1 MKAGINNKKGLVIVA
16 VLWTIVVLMILVAVL
31 GRKSRL
37 DMKVSMARIEAVRCK
52 WACRAGAE
60 KAVAILNE
68 DETDNDS
75 LLDLWSDS
83 DEDFNDIP
91 LENCLFNVR
100 VIDEASKLNINY
112 VTKDQLMGL
121 PYMLEE
127 IADAIIDW
135 RDDNDN
141 PSGLGVESGYYESL
155 EFGYMARNGPFRTIR
170 ELLLVK
176 DVTPELFYGEDTN
189 FNGVLD
195 YNERDGD
202 ATPPIDDG
210 DTELDLGWIAHLT
223 CYTPAEGAGQSS
235 QNQSSQ
241 NQSSQNQDNQNQ
253 DNQNQSDDDQDN
265 QNNQNQDNQNQNN
278 QNQNNQNQNNQ
289 NSSAQEYAKVN
300 INTAS
305 EIVLTALLGSGDE
318 AESTAL
324 DIIAYRETAE
334 NGIEQISELTSEGIL
349 SNNVFSQIENYI
361 TTSSDVFTIYC
372 IATADRSGR
381 PGARLQTEVVVN
393 RSSRPYEVLFSYQG
407 TNN

>member
-1 MKAGINNKKGLVIVA
+1 MKAGIYNKKGLVIVA

-60 KAVAILNE
+60 KAVAVLNE

-121 PYMLEE
+121 TDMLEE

-135 RDDNDN
+135 RDNNDN

-155 EFGYMARNGPFRTIR
+155 EFGYMAGNGPFRTIR

-195 YNERDGD
+195 YNERDSD

-235 QNQSSQ
+235 GNQSSG
-241 NQSSQNQDNQNQ
+241 NQSSDNQGSGNQSSDNQSSDNQDSQNE
-253 DNQNQSDDDQDN
+253 D
-265 QNNQNQDNQNQNN
+265 
-278 QNQNNQNQNNQ
+278 NQNQNNQ

-305 EIVLTALLGSGDE
+305 EIVLTALLGGGED
-318 AESTAL
+318 AESAAL

-334 NGIEQISELTSEGIL
+334 NGIEAISELTSEGIL

-381 PGARLQTEVVVN
+381 PGAKLQTEVVVN

>member
-1 MKAGINNKKGLVIVA
+1 MKAGIYNKKGLVIVA

-60 KAVAILNE
+60 KAVAVLNE

-121 PYMLEE
+121 QDMLEE

-135 RDDNDN
+135 RDNNDN

-235 QNQSSQ
+235 GNQSSG
-241 NQSSQNQDNQNQ
+241 NQSSDNQGSGNQSSDNQSSDNQDSQNE
-253 DNQNQSDDDQDN
+253 D
-265 QNNQNQDNQNQNN
+265 
-278 QNQNNQNQNNQ
+278 NQNQNNQ

-305 EIVLTALLGSGDE
+305 EIVLTALLGGGED
-318 AESTAL
+318 AESAAL

-334 NGIEQISELTSEGIL
+334 NGIEAISELTSEGIL

-381 PGARLQTEVVVN
+381 PGAKLQTEVVVN

>member
-60 KAVAILNE
+60 KAVAVLNE

-112 VTKDQLMGL
+112 ATKDQLMGL
-121 PYMLEE
+121 QDMLEE

-141 PSGLGVESGYYESL
+141 PNGLGVESGYYESL

-223 CYTPAEGAGQSS
+223 CYTPAESAGQSS
-235 QNQSSQ
+235 GNQSSG
-241 NQSSQNQDNQNQ
+241 NQSSGNQSSGNQSSDNQGSDNQD
-253 DNQNQSDDDQDN
+253 S
-265 QNNQNQDNQNQNN
+265 QNQDNQNQNN

-305 EIVLTALLGSGDE
+305 EIVLTALLGGGED
-318 AESTAL
+318 AESAAL
-324 DIIAYRETAE
+324 NIIAYRETAE
-334 NGIEQISELTSEGIL
+334 NGIEAISELTSEGIL

>member
-1 MKAGINNKKGLVIVA
+1 MKTGIDNKKGLVIVA

-60 KAVAILNE
+60 KAVAVLNE

-91 LENCLFNVR
+91 LENCLFSVR

-135 RDDNDN
+135 RDTNDN
-141 PSGLGVESGYYESL
+141 PGGLGVESGYYESL
-155 EFGYMARNGPFRTIR
+155 EFGYVARDGPFRTIR
-170 ELLLVK
+170 ELLMVK

-202 ATPPIDDG
+202 ATPPVDDG
-210 DTELDLGWIAHLT
+210 DAELDLGWIAHLT

-241 NQSSQNQDNQNQ
+241 NQ
-253 DNQNQSDDDQDN
+253 DNQNQSDDDQE
-265 QNNQNQDNQNQNN
+265 NQDEDT
-278 QNQNNQNQNNQ
+278 QNQNNQ

-305 EIVLTALLGSGDE
+305 EIVLTALLGGGED
-318 AESTAL
+318 AESAAL

-334 NGIEQISELTSEGIL
+334 NGIEAISELTSEGIL

-361 TTSSDVFTIYC
+361 TTSSDIFTIYC